1 MSSGLVSLATGADAS
16 GLTVS
21 FLQCEP
27 PLYVPI
33 KHILHGA
40 DVAFDRSWI
49 DLRHEVHPQ

>member
-1 MSSGLVSLATGADAS
+1 MSSGLVSLATEADAS

-21 FLQCEP
+21 FLQCET

-33 KHILHGA
+33 KHILQDA
-40 DVAFDRSWI
+40 DVAFGGSWI